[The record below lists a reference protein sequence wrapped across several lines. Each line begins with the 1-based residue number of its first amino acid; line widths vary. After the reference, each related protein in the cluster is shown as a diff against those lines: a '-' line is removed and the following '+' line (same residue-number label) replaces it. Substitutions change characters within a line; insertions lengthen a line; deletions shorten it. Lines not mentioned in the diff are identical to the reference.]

1 MSGDEK
7 KTQKT
12 TTDITFENTTCNVPR
27 NVRTQEIDQE
37 VSSCEFVQDCI
48 LDMFEDGDEF
58 VTLTIAEIKYGIR
71 FVQACRGGDGIIV
84 ELGIEKENRTNLVEK
99 ICTEEECLEI
109 FREFYDTTYVRDVE
123 GYSPVSFF
131 T

>member
-37 VSSCEFVQDCI
+37 VSSWEFVQDCI